1 MDGAMRMRDSVRI
14 GCGGAFWGDS
24 PEGAAQIVQQGNV
37 DYLVMDYLA
46 EITMSIL
53 ARMKARNPEAGYP
66 RDFITQVMN
75 PLTAEIAR
83 QGIRVVV
90 NAGGVNLDACRDAL
104 EADFAAQG
112 LALRIAVLEGDDLSA
127 IADDLRGH
135 GATEMLSG
143 APMPDRLSSINA
155 YLGAFG
161 IAKALDLG
169 ADIVLTGRVVDSAL
183 VLGPLIHEFGWST
196 SDYDL
201 LSAGSLAGHLLECGT
216 QVTGGIFTDWR
227 ETVADWDDMG
237 FPIAICRPDGSFDI
251 TKPEGTGGL
260 VSPRTVAEQVSY
272 EVGDPGAYLLPDV
285 TCDWTDVRLE
295 QTGSDLVRVTGARGF
310 APGDQL
316 KACAT
321 WADGYRAAVTMMIA
335 GREAAARAQAVG
347 EAILARVSR
356 QMARDGHAP
365 LVETS
370 IEILGAESNYGAQ
383 ARAQGTREVVLKLA
397 VRHADRRALEIFARE
412 IYPAACSMAQGITGF
427 AGGRPAPQPVVRL
440 FSCLVPKATV
450 PVRVTFEGQSVAV
463 PHAPG
468 ANVTRAPRPRPIVP
482 RPMAHGPLV
491 RVPLIALAHGR
502 SGDKGD
508 KANIAVLARDPDYLP
523 WIAEAVTADT
533 VHEWFA
539 HFVKGKVERYHWPG
553 LNGLNFVMDHALGG
567 GGVASLRHDPQGKAL
582 AQILMDMPVPVPAA
596 WVQPGERLADF
607 ATEATPHDC

>member
-1 MDGAMRMRDSVRI
+1 MKRSVRI

-24 PEGAAQIVQQGNV
+24 PEGAAQIVRRGSV

-46 EITMSIL
+46 EITMSLL
-53 ARMKARNPEAGYP
+53 ARLKTKSPETGYAS
-66 RDFITQVMN
+66 DFVTQVMS
-75 PLTAEIAR
+75 PLAAEIAQ

-90 NAGGVNLDACRDAL
+90 NAGGVNLGACRDAL
-104 EADFAAQG
+104 QADFVAQDLG
-112 LALRIAVLEGDDLSA
+112 LKIAVVEGDDLSA
-127 IADDLRGH
+127 IAGDLRIRGT
-135 GATEMLSG
+135 TEMFSG

-183 VLGPLIHEFGWST
+183 VLGPLIHEFGWSE

-216 QVTGGIFTDWR
+216 QVTGGIFTDWH
-227 ETVADWDDMG
+227 ETVGGWDDMG

-272 EVGDPGAYLLPDV
+272 EVGDPGAYPLPDV

-295 QTGSDLVRVTGARGF
+295 QTAPDVVRVTGGRGS
-310 APGDQL
+310 PPSDEL
-316 KACAT
+316 KASAT
-321 WADGYRAAVTMMIA
+321 WADGYRASVTMMIA
-335 GREAAARAQAVG
+335 GREAAAKAQAAG
-347 EAILARVSR
+347 KAILERVSR
-356 QMARDGHAP
+356 LMARDGHAP
-365 LVETS
+365 FAETS
-370 IEILGAESNYGAQ
+370 LEVLGAESNFGAQ

-397 VRHADRRALEIFARE
+397 VRHADRRALEVFARE

-427 AGGRPAPQPVVRL
+427 AGGRPVPQSVVRL
-440 FSCLVPKATV
+440 FSCLVPKAMV

-463 PHAPG
+463 PHAP
-468 ANVTRAPRPRPIVP
+468 ATAHASPPRRDPAVP
-482 RPMAHGPLV
+482 RPTFDGPLA

-523 WIAEAVTADT
+523 WIADAVTTDAVRD
-533 VHEWFA
+533 WFA
-539 HFVKGKVERYHWPG
+539 HFVKGNVERYPWPG
-553 LNGLNFVMDHALGG
+553 LNGFNFLMDQALGG

-596 WVQPGERLADF
+596 WVQPGGKLANF
-607 ATEATPHDC
+607 ATEAIPHDR

>member
-1 MDGAMRMRDSVRI
+1 MKNSVRI

-24 PEGAAQIVQQGNV
+24 PEGAAQIVRRGSV

-53 ARMKARNPEAGYP
+53 ARLKTKSPETGYAS
-66 RDFITQVMN
+66 DFVTQVMS
-75 PLTAEIAR
+75 PLAAEIAQ

-90 NAGGVNLDACRDAL
+90 NAGGVNLGACRDAL
-104 EADFAAQG
+104 QAEFAAQG
-112 LALRIAVLEGDDLSA
+112 LALKIAVVEGDDLSA
-127 IADDLRGH
+127 IADELRAQGT
-135 GATEMLSG
+135 TEMFSG

-183 VLGPLIHEFGWST
+183 VLGPLIHEFGWSE

-272 EVGDPGAYLLPDV
+272 EVGDPGAYPLPDV
-285 TCDWTDVRLE
+285 TCDWSDVRLE
-295 QTGSDLVRVTGARGF
+295 QTAPDVVRVTGGRGLP
-310 APGDQL
+310 PGDEL
-316 KACAT
+316 KASAT
-321 WADGYRAAVTMMIA
+321 WADGYRASVTMMIA
-335 GREAAARAQAVG
+335 GREAAAKAQATG
-347 EAILARVSR
+347 KAILERVSR
-356 QMARDGHAP
+356 LMARDSHVPFA
-365 LVETS
+365 ETS

-412 IYPAACSMAQGITGF
+412 IYPAACAMAQGITGF

-440 FSCLVPKATV
+440 FSCLVPKAMV
-450 PVRVTFEGQSVAV
+450 PVRVTFEGQTVAV
-463 PHAPG
+463 PHAP
-468 ANVTRAPRPRPIVP
+468 ATALASPPPRDPAVP
-482 RPMAHGPLV
+482 RPTVDGPLV

-523 WIAEAVTADT
+523 WIAEAVTTDAVRD
-533 VHEWFA
+533 WFA
-539 HFVKGKVERYHWPG
+539 HFVKGKVEHYPWPG
-553 LNGLNFVMDHALGG
+553 LNGLNFLMDQALGG

-596 WVQPGERLADF
+596 WVQPGGKLANF
-607 ATEATPHDC
+607 ATEAIPHDR